1 MTHQGNRRTFYLFG
15 LLVVLAMVFTA
26 CAAPAAGPSTGADG
40 APAAAAPSSDLP
52 AEPGRGTDGTLT
64 LLYFCLLYTSRCV

>member
-40 APAAAAPSSDLP
+40 APPRPRRRRTCRPSQAVAPT
-52 AEPGRGTDGTLT
+52 AR
-64 LLYFCLLYTSRCV
+64 